1 MCDRRSDTRN
11 RRESGSALIITVLV
25 MVLLGA
31 IGLSA
36 LDTVM
41 RDQQVAGYQ
50 NRSSEAFYAAEA
62 GVAAAKDLIRRNV
75 FSPTDTVNFATQGSP
90 VLLGD
95 TYSFPYGQPK
105 YFGDPKFP
113 AAIHSLNQ
121 TLTVAGAGG
130 SSLRQ
135 GMGATWNKFALMQVN
150 VAGQTADGTTAR
162 IEVVTTNQMP
172 GGY

>member
-1 MCDRRSDTRN
+1 MRRH
-11 RRESGSALIITVLV
+11 EAGSALIITVLV
-25 MVLLGA
+25 MLLLGA

-41 RDQQVAGYQ
+41 RDQQVAGFQ

-62 GVAAAKDLIRRNV
+62 GVAAAKDLIRQNV
-75 FSPTDTVNFATQGSP
+75 FSPTDTVNFATYASP
-90 VLLGD
+90 VMIGD
-95 TYSFPYGQPK
+95 TSTYPYGQPR
-105 YFGDPKFP
+105 YYGDPKAP
-113 AAIHSLNQ
+113 EAIQSLNQ

-130 SSLRQ
+130 SNMRQ
-135 GMGATWNKFALMQVN
+135 GTGANWNKFALMQIR
-150 VAGQTADGTTAR
+150 VAGQTPDGAVSR